1 MSGNSPTPPSLPA
14 LATGNTPQPPRRPGG
29 ARPNPTRIGSG
40 APPPPKLNIP
50 VGNVPGINVDQAN
63 ENGWQIPSS
72 LPALALKPMRASPA
86 PSNRPKLSLSGVS
99 TPALASPLVLP
110 TKPLSNPSPSPA
122 PLPCPKYTNRPP
134 LLNAPSQPYL
144 SASNS
149 NNNPGPSSRTPTPLL
164 KLSIPG
170 ASSSSS
176 GNSSGSGTGFSSGHD
191 YPFDPSTS
199 DDNDILNSALKTPT
213 PCIPGE
219 DQNPTLQARGNNYE
233 DDESAYG
240 FGRLMLGSGGENDS
254 SNRISEMTEDIRQ
267 ALTKSRFDPTSS
279 SNTPSIGGRSRANSN
294 TSLTQSRYAR
304 SRANSSAN
312 QSRRG
317 STTNNN
323 PIEGSNGSNVQSEEV
338 SSFRAYDISSSSN
351 ASLSGFGG
359 GESSRRSSFDR
370 HSSDQG
376 HGRGQIYGNV
386 HVSDEDQKESPT
398 FDPDDLIS
406 IKRLGEGTGGAVE
419 LVKDKKSGK
428 IMAKKVI
435 ARTTNPSM
443 HKQLLRELEILNVC
457 SSPYIVE
464 HYGSFLTERDSVIG
478 ILMEYCEAGSLDS
491 LVGKMKQGGMLC
503 SEHVLGRIASS
514 VLKGLDYLHE
524 HRIIHRDIKPS
535 NIVLTKQGVV
545 KLCDFG
551 VSGEL
556 VDSIAGTFTG
566 TSFYMAPERI
576 QNQPY
581 TIKADVW
588 SLGMTLHEVAHLRFP
603 FPPEGENQYVAP
615 IELLSYI
622 VTAPT
627 PIMIDNPSVGRIWS
641 DGFKGF
647 MADCLIRSG
656 TDRPYPWQLLQ
667 HPFIITNEAKKVN
680 MAKWVAAICQWPYL

>member
-1 MSGNSPTPPSLPA
+1 MESNTPPLAGPSSSNGSHASGSGLGNAPA
-14 LATGNTPQPPRRPGG
+14 RKPGG

-40 APPPPKLNIP
+40 APPPPKLYIP
-50 VGNVPGINVDQAN
+50 PGNVPGINVDQAG
-63 ENGWQIPSS
+63 ENGWQFPSA
-72 LPALALKPMRASPA
+72 LPALARRPMRASPS

-99 TPALASPLVLP
+99 TPSA
-110 TKPLSNPSPSPA
+110 SPSPVPSTSGQLPP
-122 PLPCPKYTNRPP
+122 PLPLPLPLPHAQPLPQPHSRPQPPRPP
-134 LLNAPSQPYL
+134 LLNAPSQQYL
-144 SASNS
+144 SGGNA
-149 NNNPGPSSRTPTPLL
+149 GPSSRTPTPLL

-170 ASSSSS
+170 SSTASS
-176 GNSSGSGTGFSSGHD
+176 GAGPGFSSETE
-191 YPFDPSTS
+191 YVLNTS
-199 DDNDILNSALKTPT
+199 VDNDDLLNSALKTPT
-213 PCIPGE
+213 PFLPGE
-219 DQNPTLQARGNNYE
+219 DTNPTLQARGNNYE
-233 DDESAYG
+233 DDESSYG
-240 FGRLMLGSGGENDS
+240 FGRFNNGLDNGEGK
-254 SNRISEMTEDIRQ
+254 RISEMTEDIRQ
-267 ALTKSRFDPTSS
+267 ALTKSRFDTNTS
-279 SNTPSIGGRSRANSN
+279 TPS
-294 TSLTQSRYAR
+294 R
-304 SRANSSAN
+304 SRANSSSSKRSLSTTKSRSRAN
-312 QSRRG
+312 SSTSQSRRDS
-317 STTNNN
+317 STSIHGTFQAEDLLSIRNL
-323 PIEGSNGSNVQSEEV
+323 
-338 SSFRAYDISSSSN
+338 DISSSYKGYTG
-351 ASLSGFGG
+351 SGDN
-359 GESSRRSSFDR
+359 SRRNSFEKKSS
-370 HSSDQG
+370 SSENG
-376 HGRGQIYGNV
+376 HGSGYTGRDV
-386 HVSDEDQKESPT
+386 VVSDEGHQKESPT
-398 FDPDDLIS
+398 FDPEDLIS

-419 LVKDKKSGK
+419 LVQDKKSGK

-435 ARTTNPSM
+435 ARTTNPAM

-478 ILMEYCEAGSLDS
+478 ILMEYCEAGSLDN
-491 LVGKMKQGGMLC
+491 LLGKMKKGGMMC

-514 VLKGLDYLHE
+514 VLKGLDYLHD

-535 NIVLTKQGVV
+535 NIVLNKQGVV

-603 FPPEGENQYVAP
+603 FPPEGENQSVAP

-627 PIMIDNPSVGRIWS
+627 PVMVDDPTVGRVWS
-641 DGFKGF
+641 DGFKSF

-667 HPFIITNEAKKVN
+667 HPFIIANEAKKVN
-680 MAKWVAAICQWPYL
+680 MAKWVAALCQWPYP

>member
-1 MSGNSPTPPSLPA
+1 MESHNHTPPPLHSVNSSSSSGSGA
-14 LATGNTPQPPRRPGG
+14 GSGTTPRRPGG

-50 VGNVPGINVDQAN
+50 LGNVPGINVDQAN
-63 ENGWQIPSS
+63 ENGWQIPSA
-72 LPALALKPMRASPA
+72 LPALALRPMRASPS

-99 TPALASPLVLP
+99 TPVPAPSPLSLP
-110 TKPLSNPSPSPA
+110 VTSNGIP
-122 PLPCPKYTNRPP
+122 TQRPP
-134 LLNAPSQPYL
+134 LLNAPSSQYM
-144 SASNS
+144 ST
-149 NNNPGPSSRTPTPLL
+149 PSSSGMGSCSKPSTPAL

-170 ASSSSS
+170 S
-176 GNSSGSGTGFSSGHD
+176 GSGSGSGTGAPSGYDYSSTANED
-191 YPFDPSTS
+191 TDM
-199 DDNDILNSALKTPT
+199 LNSALKTPT
-213 PCIPGE
+213 PYSNSNNFE
-219 DQNPTLQARGNNYE
+219 DQNPTLQARGNNYD
-233 DDESAYG
+233 DDETSYG
-240 FGRLMLGSGGENDS
+240 YGRLHNDDYSGEGR
-254 SNRISEMTEDIRQ
+254 RISEMTEDIRQ
-267 ALTKSRFDPTSS
+267 ALTRSRFDPSS
-279 SNTPSIGGRSRANSN
+279 TPSIGSNRSRANSGA
-294 TSLTQSRYAR
+294 SRKTR
-304 SRANSSAN
+304 SRANSSTTN
-312 QSRRG
+312 PSGSRRE
-317 STTNNN
+317 STTNN
-323 PIEGSNGSNVQSEEV
+323 IEDLLSIRSL
-338 SSFRAYDISSSSN
+338 DITSSS
-351 ASLSGFGG
+351 
-359 GESSRRSSFDR
+359 GENSRRSSLDKKSSDHG
-370 HSSDQG
+370 HSS
-376 HGRGQIYGNV
+376 IIV
-386 HVSDEDQKESPT
+386 ADEEQDRQSPT
-398 FDPDDLIS
+398 FDPEDLVS
-406 IKRLGEGTGGAVE
+406 LKRLGEGTGGAVE
-419 LVKDKKSGK
+419 LVRDKKTGK

-457 SSPYIVE
+457 ESPYIVE

-478 ILMEYCEAGSLDS
+478 ILMEYCEGGSLDH
-491 LVGKMKQGGMLC
+491 LLGKMKRSGMRC
-503 SEHVLGRIASS
+503 SEHVLGRVASS

-603 FPPEGENQYVAP
+603 FPPEGENQSVAP

-627 PIMIDNPSVGRIWS
+627 PVMIDDPSVGRVWS
-641 DGFKGF
+641 DGFKSF

-667 HPFIITNEAKKVN
+667 HPFILTNEAKKVN
-680 MAKWVAAICQWPYL
+680 MAKWVAALCGWPYP